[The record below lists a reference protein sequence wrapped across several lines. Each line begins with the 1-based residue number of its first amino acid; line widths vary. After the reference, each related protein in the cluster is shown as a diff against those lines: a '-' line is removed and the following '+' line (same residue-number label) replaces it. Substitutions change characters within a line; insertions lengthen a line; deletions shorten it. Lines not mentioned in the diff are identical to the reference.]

1 VIIIITARR
10 AQDTSAV
17 ITPVVGAMV
26 KKTSVSFLD
35 RAENLPAKSPVTP
48 VHWHVNPVER
58 MATRVQA
65 LLLHTEEEVAEE
77 EVALDTLPIL
87 VPLLL
92 LLLLP
97 LSLLLT
103 LYHKQVGVAI
113 STGQL
118 N

>member
-1 VIIIITARR
+1 VIIIITAIR

-35 RAENLPAKSPVTP
+35 RAENLPANSPVTP
-48 VHWHVNPVER
+48 VHWHVNPVDK

-65 LLLHTEEEVAEE
+65 LLLHTEE

-97 LSLLLT
+97 LSLAS
-103 LYHKQVGVAI
+103 YHKQVGVAI

>member
-1 VIIIITARR
+1 
-10 AQDTSAV
+10 
-17 ITPVVGAMV
+17 MV

-35 RAENLPAKSPVTP
+35 SAENLPANSPVTP

-87 VPLLL
+87 LPMLL

-97 LSLLLT
+97 LSLPLAS
-103 LYHKQVGVAI
+103 YHKQVGVAI